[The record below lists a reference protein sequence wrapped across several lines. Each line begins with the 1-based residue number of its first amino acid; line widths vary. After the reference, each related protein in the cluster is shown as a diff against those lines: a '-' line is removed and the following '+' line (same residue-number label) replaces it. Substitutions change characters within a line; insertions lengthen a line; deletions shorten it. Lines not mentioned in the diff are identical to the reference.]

1 MNSFWDLAGLILVV
15 RRPSAPS
22 VGSFAPRKLT
32 KPSPQST
39 WPDSTLLFT
48 KVYPLRPNQLDL
60 RRKFR
65 KWWRKCSSIARTFTW
80 QVFTSMHCIAVIC
93 IVIWR
98 VTVIKPAFWQTW
110 MDLWPWCQGSWV
122 PWRPFFPQPQSLNW
136 GVLPFTFWP
145 PCYPFPQDTETQK
158 SKTSF
163 LLRLIALL
171 RYEAAECT
179 LWKGVLTKPFKI
191 CKLVI
196 SWHNVH
202 FFRENWSSPTYRS
215 GYLTCFSKPSRWRT
229 RPRTST
235 TYSGASCFLF

>member
-1 MNSFWDLAGLILVV
+1 
-15 RRPSAPS
+15 
-22 VGSFAPRKLT
+22 
-32 KPSPQST
+32 
-39 WPDSTLLFT
+39 
-48 KVYPLRPNQLDL
+48 
-60 RRKFR
+60 
-65 KWWRKCSSIARTFTW
+65 
-80 QVFTSMHCIAVIC
+80 MHCIAVIC

-136 GVLPFTFWP
+136 GVRPFTFWP

-179 LWKGVLTKPFKI
+179 LWKGVLTKPFEI

-215 GYLTCFSKPSRWRT
+215 GYLTCFSRPSRWRT

-235 TYSGASCFLF
+235 IYSGVSCFLF